1 MYLVD
6 TNVLSEARRGSEEA
20 QTWLRSVDPATVY
33 LSVVT
38 LGEIMKGIALKRR
51 SDPPLAASLSLWLE
65 RLRHE
70 HAARILPITD
80 RVALEWGR
88 LVAERP
94 RGMADGLIA
103 ATAAIHDKIVVT
115 RNAADFADTSVA
127 IVNPWEPATPAPWG
141 IGSRAKP

>member
-20 QTWLRSVDPATVY
+20 QTWLRSIDPATVY

-115 RNAADFADTSVA
+115 RNAADFADTGLA
-127 IVNPWEPATPAPWG
+127 IVNPWDRSTTAPKG
-141 IGSRAKP
+141 RRSR